1 MKIPS
6 AIPFR
11 SCFPAA
17 GGSRTDRPSV
27 KGRCGRFA
35 DRLLACAGRRER
47 SSPIPA
53 STALVGQL
61 RNVLDQ
67 TKEARQR
74 EVQPSSVAEEACT
87 RLRGLLVDDETCAC
101 TYADLAKNLNRL
113 ENAYAKQELELRQ
126 SWRNSW
132 LSGTETY
139 SDRLGNPFD
148 HRSEAA
154 ATVIRAIVLA
164 RSEVLNLRRMT
175 PYIS

>member
-6 AIPFR
+6 SIPFR

-35 DRLLACAGRRER
+35 HRLLACAGLRER

-53 STALVGQL
+53 STALVAQL
-61 RNVLDQ
+61 RNVLDH
-67 TKEARQR
+67 TDEARKR
-74 EVQPSSVAEEACT
+74 EVRPSSVAEKACT
-87 RLRGLLVDDETCAC
+87 RLRGRLVGDETCAC
-101 TYADLAKNLNRL
+101 TYADLAKDLNRL
-113 ENAYAKQELELRQ
+113 ENAYARQELELRQ

-139 SDRLGNPFD
+139 GDHLGNPVD

-154 ATVIRAIVLA
+154 ATVMRAIILA
-164 RSEVLNLRRMT
+164 RSEVHNLRRMT